1 MGNKHYYSV
10 NELYC
15 SNKQKLLC
23 DASAAAFL
31 LGGIGTGNV
40 SVGARGEL
48 RSWQIFNEPGQF
60 NFLPYTF
67 FALRAEVEGGE
78 AVSKILESK
87 LNPPFT
93 HPEGTLRCELGGLPR
108 FEKIHDECGISFC
121 PSEAGRQ
128 TSSCS
133 GGNGSVYAV
142 HSLKRR

>member
-1 MGNKHYYSV
+1 M
-10 NELYC
+10 
-15 SNKQKLLC
+15 
-23 DASAAAFL
+23 
-31 LGGIGTGNV
+31 GGIGTGNV

-108 FEKIHDECGISFC
+108 FEKSTMSAEYPFVRVKLEDKQVPVQVEMEAFTPFIPLNADDSGIPGAYLNYRVKTQPIS
-121 PSEAGRQ
+121 R
-128 TSSCS
+128 
-133 GGNGSVYAV
+133 
-142 HSLKRR
+142 